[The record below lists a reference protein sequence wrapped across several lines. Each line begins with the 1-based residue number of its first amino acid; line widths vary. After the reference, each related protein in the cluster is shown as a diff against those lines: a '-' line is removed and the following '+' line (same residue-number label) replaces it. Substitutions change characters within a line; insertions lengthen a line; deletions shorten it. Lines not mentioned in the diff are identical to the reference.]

1 MIEDFA
7 RQDVLSSVDRVIE
20 EVLTAAG
27 MSEPP
32 IDTITLARDHLG
44 IEVCLDRGQ
53 KQRGRAQRSAG
64 REQIFLKPEP
74 TEERHQWT
82 VAHEIGEHLK
92 PTLLE
97 RLGTPPEEARA
108 MAGESLANLLAH
120 HLLVPTRWFQTDAPS
135 MSYDLLAL
143 KERYRTASH
152 EVLALRMLD
161 LPEPCVISIIDN
173 DHLYRRRSNAWQV
186 QRRLES
192 PEQRCQHY
200 VHDYGRPKLVQDG
213 GWTVYGWPVH
223 RIEWKREILRS
234 QKDDWY
240 S

>member
-1 MIEDFA
+1 MTEDFS

-20 EVLTAAG
+20 QILTAAG
-27 MSEPP
+27 MREPP

-44 IEVCLDRGQ
+44 IEGCVDLGQ

-74 TEERHQWT
+74 TGERHQWT

-143 KERYRTASH
+143 KDRYRTASH

-173 DHLYRRRSNAWQV
+173 DHVYRRRSNAWQV
-186 QRRLES
+186 QRRLEP
-192 PEQRCQHY
+192 PEQHCQHY
-200 VHDYGRPKLVQDG
+200 VHDYGRPKLVQG
-213 GWTVYGWPVH
+213 EGWTVYGWPVH
-223 RIEWKREILRS
+223 RMDWKREILRS